1 MNIILSNTSG
11 SPIYE
16 QIAEQIKALI
26 ISGQLAPDTPL
37 PSMRLLA
44 KELRV
49 SLITTKRAYEELER
63 DGYLRTMTGKGS
75 FVAGLDNDLI
85 HSEQLRLIE
94 DQLRAAVNRARLNG
108 IPLTELE
115 EMLVRFY
122 EEESK

>member
-1 MNIILSNTSG
+1 LNIILSNTSS

-26 ISGQLAPDTPL
+26 ISGKLAPDSPL

-63 DGYLRTMTGKGS
+63 GGYIRTVTGKGS
-75 FVAGLDNDLI
+75 FVAGLNTDLI
-85 HSEQLRLIE
+85 REEQLRLIQ
-94 DQLRAAVNRARLNG
+94 DHLHAAVQRAHLNG
-108 IPLTELE
+108 IALTDLQN
-115 EMLVRFY
+115 MLSLLY
-122 EEESK
+122 EEES

>member
-26 ISGQLAPDTPL
+26 ISGQLAPETPL

-85 HSEQLRLIE
+85 RGEQLRLIE